1 MHTSR
6 SVPISRDFTYIDDIV
21 NGIILALDYT
31 PQNCHE
37 VYNLGTGESISVD
50 KVLELLEK
58 GLEKKA
64 KIVCYMYTVFLI
76 FSFATF
82 FSSLFNSR
90 FTQLKACP
98 LLYNSKKYVFC

>member
-64 KIVCYMYTVFLI
+64 KIVCYMY
-76 FSFATF
+76 
-82 FSSLFNSR
+82 FSSSLLLHFSLHCSIHNS
-90 FTQLKACP
+90 L
-98 LLYNSKKYVFC
+98 N